1 MTSAQ
6 TPKVQTNLK
15 LSVRRAAAL
24 DIAASLEGKDKA
36 AIVEEALELRE
47 RLMGEEYTRLMQ
59 AALTLR
65 FSERPE
71 QRLQAIE
78 ALREDVPGATP
89 GGSTSVSA
97 ARARLR
103 ARSGQPA

>member
-1 MTSAQ
+1 MSSAQ
-6 TPKVQTNLK
+6 APRVQTNLK
-15 LSVRRAAAL
+15 LSARRAAAL

-36 AIVEEALELRE
+36 TIVEEALELRE
-47 RLMGEEYTRLMQ
+47 RLMGEEYERLMQ

-65 FSERPE
+65 FSNRPD
-71 QRLQAIE
+71 QQLQAIE

-89 GGSTSVSA
+89 GGSTTVSA

-103 ARSGQPA
+103 ARSSQ

>member
-1 MTSAQ
+1 MTS
-6 TPKVQTNLK
+6 THMPKVQTNLK
-15 LSVRRAAAL
+15 LSPRRAAAL

-47 RLMGEEYTRLMQ
+47 RLKGEEYARLMQ

-71 QRLQAIE
+71 QRLQALE
-78 ALREDVPGATP
+78 ALQEDVPGATP
-89 GGSTSVSA
+89 GGSTSVTA

-103 ARSGQPA
+103 AGSAQP